1 MAFETPEERQQALQ
15 LLQMAQLAAK
25 LGGASLDDEL
35 QQLIGRAL
43 EEDESV
49 DLEDLLERVNNQL
62 PSVSFADP
70 ASWTFNDG
78 LRASCEYFSIA
89 IPDGFRV
96 LTNYDD
102 GFMTRPFV
110 AVPEEVADKDIPTA
124 DRLACGGMPTT
135 VLSEFDEHG
144 IDELAI
150 ATLRSSMNTNDFG
163 SSVVPED
170 WVVQGKNCA
179 VLITRVDNGCTG
191 YEYWIRPAILQTGYY
206 LRCIFNNS
214 DADQAEEAREALTI
228 MAKSIEATPPIESKL
243 TRQLKKIGTEKV
255 SAQEF
260 AETVVHLH
268 GILKVC
274 LNQAHE
280 ANRAQYLKNAEQPN
294 SYGLAKACALG
305 LEAFFNRVWPL
316 FLDLEQ
322 AVLTQKEKHAT
333 EAELR
338 IESDILGDA
347 FSLFLVK
354 YLADSKGSAEFFREH
369 GPIARPSGYPRALT
383 SAARFC
389 KGKYGELSE
398 RLKQN
403 EKELQ
408 KSIRQHINDPEETYE
423 RPARDDKPVDDAR
436 EHEPGDVIEDAA
448 CDEPET
454 AIAEDA
460 ACDGPDAGTYDE
472 PGGVDYPA
480 FIMTLLS
487 DDWFFF
493 KDDEIT
499 WDGHHHAIAGAQLN
513 GAKVDGFLGFVNSCI
528 PGFDD
533 ANEVF
538 QYFVT
543 LLNEIEK
550 DEGLIVPRAM
560 IAPGVQQAIREGDL
574 TGLTLANLAACGR
587 AFSVEKVKPGVY
599 RVIFDGR
606 LIAGIPRF
614 LDLVARLVWD
624 LRQCTNSMRGKPFE
638 ISFLQA
644 RNIDADQYLGS
655 VDVPVPGAQE
665 YAMLMKVTEAPAIQ
679 LPSAND
685 AEAYQGQASVELS
698 PEDDMALGFVRATA
712 RNFPLTFKISGTH
725 HMGRAARIEHVNV
738 GDRLILA
745 ADWNCPFFDPVAI
758 EVFNEHGE
766 TLGYLEAGIGPE
778 RGALALMLPY
788 VTATAA
794 SVTPLSKRSRGAK
807 YALMDVRLE
816 LDDDATV
823 EGTWNVDPSN
833 ELLAEARRLACLPK
847 DKRVAISRGNISIS
861 QLKGHI
867 DVSGYAADGT
877 PVPAPSAP
885 DRTSAPA
892 PVAPSS
898 TSARKPSAAAEPEP
912 PAELEPGIPAPTP
925 TPKQQLKPLR
935 LNEAPHARQLD
946 INALEHGDSEE
957 NDETGEH
964 TLDIMRR
971 LLEAAS
977 GDRIAETVKRSRS
990 RGYLMENLARAKTLA
1005 ERYNFAF
1012 CELANLDVEAIER
1025 HLDYATSDEAIK
1037 EMIACARAALQHVT
1051 RELTIPKSNIG
1062 TFKGLFVPPA
1072 VKHALDR
1079 IKKCEQRFDD
1089 ETDRRATMRHRKV
1102 VLRHQKELD
1111 ESSGEIKELYEKL
1124 SQANDECAG
1133 RASAFESAWDRAKPA
1148 ARQAKMANIVLNQAL
1163 ELSNHAS
1170 DKVRSYALEPGMAP
1184 ERLEPELAAARDA
1197 MDLGVPLRALLRN
1210 LSIMRASSR
1219 RLLELASDYTEDD
1232 LAYLGIDLSVAKER
1246 ARYLDADTARGIVAE
1261 RFIPVM
1267 GATAETAIATWLEL
1281 KRDQLASVDL
1291 GPELEQCRSELD
1303 ELATEQSGLGFFAF
1317 GRKKSIAAQIAVLQ
1331 ARINALEQAAEH
1343 EASLQAQDLDALE
1356 QAAVDALKQELGDA
1370 ASELASMDEFLMHPD
1385 LA

>member
-25 LGGASLDDEL
+25 LGGAPLDDEL

-70 ASWTFNDG
+70 ASWTFNEG

-206 LRCIFNNS
+206 LRCIFSNS
-214 DADQAEEAREALTI
+214 DADQAEEARETLTI
-228 MAKSIEATPPIESKL
+228 MAKSVEATPPIESKL

-322 AVLTQKEKHAT
+322 AILTQKEKHAT

-354 YLADSKGSAEFFREH
+354 YLADSRGSAEFFREH

-403 EKELQ
+403 EKDLQ

-423 RPARDDKPVDDAR
+423 RPARDDEPVDDAR
-436 EHEPGDVIEDAA
+436 EHEPGDAIEDAA

-460 ACDGPDAGTYDE
+460 VCDGPDADTYDE

-480 FIMTLLS
+480 LIMTLLS

-493 KDDEIT
+493 MDDEIT

-599 RVIFDGR
+599 RVVFDGR

-614 LDLVARLVWD
+614 LDLAARLVWD

-655 VDVPVPGAQE
+655 VDTPVPGAQE
-665 YAMLMKVTEAPAIQ
+665 YAMFMKVTEAPAIQ

-712 RNFPLTFKISGTH
+712 RSFPLTFKISGTH

-847 DKRVAISRGNISIS
+847 DKRVAISHGNISIS

-867 DVSGYAADGT
+867 DVSGYAADSKQKHS
-877 PVPAPSAP
+877 PSK
-885 DRTSAPA
+885 SG
-892 PVAPSS
+892 S
-898 TSARKPSAAAEPEP
+898 KPKAAKNPESP
-912 PAELEPGIPAPTP
+912 TELEPGIPAPTP
-925 TPKQQLKPLR
+925 DSKPEPKILR
-935 LNEAPHARQLD
+935 LDMVPHARTLD
-946 INALEHGDSEE
+946 IKSLERGDSKE
-957 NDETGEH
+957 DDATGEH
-964 TLDIMRR
+964 TLEIMRR
-971 LLEAAS
+971 LLEAVS
-977 GDRIAETVKRSRS
+977 NDRITETTKCVKA
-990 RGYLMENLARAKTLA
+990 RGNIMENISRAKSLA
-1005 ERYNFAF
+1005 ERYNYAF
-1012 CELANLDVEAIER
+1012 CELANVEVEAIDR
-1025 HLDYATSDEAIK
+1025 HLDYATPDEAIK
-1037 EMIACARAALQHVT
+1037 EMISCARAALQHVT
-1051 RELTIPKSNIG
+1051 RELTIPQGNIG
-1062 TFKGLFVPPA
+1062 TFKDLFVPRVVEYA
-1072 VKHALDR
+1072 LGLVKG
-1079 IKKCEQRFDD
+1079 CEQRFDD
-1089 ETDRRATMRHRKV
+1089 EADQRADLRRQKAI
-1102 VLRHQKELD
+1102 LQHQKELD
-1111 ESSGEIKELYEKL
+1111 EGSEEIRGTLRKFHEGLERMEKGKQGL
-1124 SQANDECAG
+1124 
-1133 RASAFESAWDRAKPA
+1133 ESDWKRAKQAVRDAKA
-1148 ARQAKMANIVLNQAL
+1148 AQIDYDQVL
-1163 ELSNHAS
+1163 ELSQSS
-1170 DKVRSYALEPGMAP
+1170 DANVRAYALKHDLTPADFKEKLANA
-1184 ERLEPELAAARDA
+1184 ERATSLAIS
-1197 MDLGVPLRALLRN
+1197 LRALLRS
-1210 LSIMRASSR
+1210 LSITRASAR
-1219 RLLELASDYTEDD
+1219 HLLELATEYTDDD
-1232 LAYLGIDLSVAKER
+1232 LKYLDIDLSDAEEH
-1246 ARYLDADTARGIVAE
+1246 AMYLDADMARSIAE
-1261 RFIPVM
+1261 QGYNPVM
-1267 GATAETAIATWLEL
+1267 GATAETEIRRWLEL
-1281 KRDQLASVDL
+1281 KRDLSAPASLD
-1291 GPELEQCRSELD
+1291 PELNRCKTELD
-1303 ELATEQSGLGFFAF
+1303 GLLAEQSGLGFFAF
-1317 GRKKSIAAQIAVLQ
+1317 GRKKSIVMEIAVLQ
-1331 ARINALEQAAEH
+1331 ARINALEKAIKH
-1343 EASLQAQDLDALE
+1343 EASLQTQDPNAFE
-1356 QAAVDALKQELGDA
+1356 NAAVDALKQELGDA
-1370 ASELASMDEFLMHPD
+1370 ASELTSMDEFLMHPN